1 MITWSLDTC
10 YCSFVVELKIVGI
23 NRMMDLVSVVN
34 KCSIHDHMGDQGAF
48 SSAWNRSKAN
58 NGINQADFRKQTE
71 LALELKK
78 ETTP

>member
-1 MITWSLDTC
+1 MDTC
-10 YCSFVVELKIVGI
+10 YCSFVVDLKIVGI
-23 NRMMDLVSVVN
+23 NRTMDLVSVIN

-58 NGINQADFRKQTE
+58 NGLNQTDFPKQAE
-71 LALELKK
+71 EALKLKK